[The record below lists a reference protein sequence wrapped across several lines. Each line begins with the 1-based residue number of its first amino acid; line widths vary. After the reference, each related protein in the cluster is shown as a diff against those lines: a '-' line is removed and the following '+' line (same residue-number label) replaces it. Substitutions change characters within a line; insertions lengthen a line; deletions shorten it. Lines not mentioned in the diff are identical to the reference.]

1 MMTHHTNG
9 ERFAGGAITPLCV
22 SKSGMFSRSLLGVG
36 EVSSAKP
43 GQASDRDLVVAVAG
57 GRVEALRELNSRYG
71 RMLTALAMRFLRN
84 QSDAEEVASDLLWQV
99 WREAR
104 LFDSNRGSVAT
115 WLITL
120 TRSRSIDRVRLIRVR
135 VGPPERQADAEPVPD
150 PASEVDQAERARIVR
165 SLLMEIDPQERTA
178 LELAYFSELSHSQIA
193 DKLGIPIGT
202 AKTRIRSAMIKL
214 RKALS

>member
-1 MMTHHTNG
+1 
-9 ERFAGGAITPLCV
+9 
-22 SKSGMFSRSLLGVG
+22 
-36 EVSSAKP
+36 
-43 GQASDRDLVVAVAG
+43 
-57 GRVEALRELNSRYG
+57 
-71 RMLTALAMRFLRN
+71 MLTALAMRFLRN
-84 QSDAEEVASDLLWQV
+84 ESDAEEVASDVLWQV

-120 TRSRSIDRVRLIRVR
+120 TRSRSIDRVRLIRAR
-135 VGPPERQADAEPVPD
+135 VSSPERQGDPEPVPD

-165 SLLMEIDPQERTA
+165 SVLMEIDPQERTA

-193 DKLGIPIGT
+193 DKLGIPVGT

-214 RKALS
+214 RKALSGSL

>member
-1 MMTHHTNG
+1 MS
-9 ERFAGGAITPLCV
+9 A
-22 SKSGMFSRSLLGVG
+22 
-36 EVSSAKP
+36 AKP

-84 QSDAEEVASDLLWQV
+84 ESDAEEVASDVLWQV

-120 TRSRSIDRVRLIRVR
+120 TRSRSIDRVRLIRAR
-135 VGPPERQADAEPVPD
+135 VSSPERQADPEPVPD
-150 PASEVDQAERARIVR
+150 PASEVDQAKRARIVR
-165 SLLMEIDPQERTA
+165 SVLMEIDPQGRTVLER
-178 LELAYFSELSHSQIA
+178 AYFSELSHSQIA

-202 AKTRIRSAMIKL
+202 AKTRIRSAMIQL
-214 RKALS
+214 RKALSGSL